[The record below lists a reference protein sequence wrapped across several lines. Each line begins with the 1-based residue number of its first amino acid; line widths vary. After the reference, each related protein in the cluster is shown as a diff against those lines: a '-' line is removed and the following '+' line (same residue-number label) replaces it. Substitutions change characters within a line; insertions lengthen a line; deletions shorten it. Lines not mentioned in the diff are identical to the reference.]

1 MRTKFTLILC
11 AVLLSTAGVAQENT
25 VTLKTT
31 GSAETKEKAV
41 QYALRSAIEQAFGAF
56 ISSNTEILNDELVA
70 DEITSVAS
78 GNIEKYDV
86 LSETVN
92 EKGNSWFVT
101 ANVIVSVG
109 KLTEFVQAKGVE
121 VEVKGGLFV
130 INIKQKQLNSDGE
143 YKALLDMLKPF
154 HEAML
159 NAYDYELEVG
169 QPVAKDQENKNW
181 EIDLLVE
188 SKANQNLITATKI
201 LENTLSSISLNSEE
215 LIEYNEMNKDVFPVL
230 FDIIDIRYNREKQEQ
245 LRRQKLDQQ
254 NALQAKKE
262 EEKRLA
268 LDDIKKQLNGS
279 FPKGTS
285 LTTISNELNIP
296 VSEFSKLLGSSYQ
309 YYVKGESDKAKLKL
323 PLGKQVFLDY
333 LWTRKIAELDGTA
346 QTKENIGLEKSEV
359 QKIYFLR
366 NRKSFELLK
375 FLVASYLNQL
385 YGRNFDITSEAHNY
399 YSFPDIQV
407 SLDNSLIA
415 KQGHS
420 FKINGEQSTL
430 FASKSDI
437 LKKTERSYFRKAESL
452 ALLDIENLMNYYR
465 VCLPKEKLLL
475 LDDES
480 FNKEIKRGKD
490 YVSAS
495 KKADFNSQKWE
506 ESLVVLC
513 FMPMKTLTF
522 KDSLSLNEVE
532 ALNGYKV
539 SLNKNVFSFSNG
551 GITFKH
557 GTKKIIIPVD
567 PMLPKIADY
576 NLLAAR
582 EKCKNFISGGFSDWV
597 VPDAEDAYFI
607 FRQYHPIIQYSYSY
621 NGKNDFS
628 YNMDEMYGLFIG
640 LRILTKTPENE
651 VFKKIQTGHSAP
663 AYRNFTT
670 VNYKGSFSN
679 SAISYPEYCFCIRE
693 IK

>member
-1 MRTKFTLILC
+1 MRTKFTLIVC
-11 AVLLSTAGVAQENT
+11 AVLFSIASVAQENT

-78 GNIEKYDV
+78 GNIEKYDI

-92 EKGNSWFVT
+92 EEGNSWFVT

-121 VEVKGGLFV
+121 VEVKGGLFA

-143 YKALLDMLKPF
+143 YKAILDMLKPF

-188 SKANQNLITATKI
+188 AKANQNLITATKI
-201 LENTLSSISLNSEE
+201 LENTLSGITLNSEE
-215 LIEYNEMNKDVFPVL
+215 LIEYNEMEKEVFPIL
-230 FDIIDIRYNREKQEQ
+230 FDVIDHRYNRERQQE
-245 LRRQKLDQQ
+245 LKRQKQNQL

-262 EEKRLA
+262 EEKRIA
-268 LDDIKKQLNGS
+268 LEDIKKQLNGS
-279 FPKGTS
+279 FPKGIS

-346 QTKENIGLEKSEV
+346 QTEENIGLEKSEV

-375 FLVASYLNQL
+375 FLVGSYLDLL
-385 YGRNFDITSEAHNY
+385 YGRNFDVTSEVHKY
-399 YSFPDIQV
+399 FSFPEIQV
-407 SLDNSLIA
+407 SLDNSQIA
-415 KQGHS
+415 NQGHS
-420 FKINGEQSTL
+420 FKINGELSTL
-430 FASKSDI
+430 FASES
-437 LKKTERSYFRKAESL
+437 RQQRRKNDSRVEQM
-452 ALLDIENLMNYYR
+452 ALLDFENLMNYFR
-465 VCLPKEKLLL
+465 VCLPKEKLYQ

-480 FNKEIKRGKD
+480 FINTIKKGKE
-490 YVSAS
+490 YVGAS
-495 KKADFNSQKWE
+495 KSADFKSQKWSE
-506 ESLVVLC
+506 NLIVLS
-513 FMPMKTLTF
+513 FILMKTTTF
-522 KDSLSLNEVE
+522 KDGLSLSEVE
-532 ALNGYKV
+532 VLNGYKV
-539 SLNKNVFSFSNG
+539 ALNKNVFSFSNG
-551 GITFKH
+551 GITFKN
-557 GTKKIIIPVD
+557 GAKKIIIPVD
-567 PMLPKIADY
+567 PMLSKISDY
-576 NLLAAR
+576 NLLAAH
-582 EKCKNFISGGFSDWV
+582 EKCKNLTSGGFSDWT
-597 VPDAEDAYFI
+597 VPNAEDAYYLFQ
-607 FRQYHPIIQYSYSY
+607 QYHPTIQYHYTY

-628 YNMDEMYGLFIG
+628 HNIEGRYGPFVG
-640 LRILTKTPENE
+640 LQILSKTPAKE
-651 VFKKIQTGHSAP
+651 VSSKETPYDSFSSI
-663 AYRNFTT
+663 
-670 VNYKGSFSN
+670 NYEGSFYN
-679 SAISYPEYCFCIRE
+679 SAIARPKYCFCIRE
-693 IK
+693 MK